1 MRWRS
6 RSMSSTLTLPSWPI
20 SSTSLGWL
28 TCDHESSEMWIRP
41 SMPSRSTKAPKST
54 MFEICPSTT
63 SPGLSRSRICCRC
76 SLRSSSS
83 TARRESTTLLRERL
97 SSITLQRS
105 SWARNSSRSCTR
117 RMSTREAGRKPRT
130 PRSRIRPPLTTSITL
145 PSTGSPDSAA
155 CSIAF
160 QAISKRARFF
170 DRISR
175 PSESS
180 FVRTSASISSPML
193 TSSAGFTV
201 RRIESPA
208 TGFPGAAVPIGLGIT
223 DENAAGA
230 ADVVSANVRR
240 SVSVLLGRGD
250 GRLQRG
256 IAFRADGEH
265 EGAAVADL
273 NHDGVADA
281 VLFDQFD
288 AVSVLLADGHGHF
301 GAPVRYAAGRRPWTG
316 AVGDLNGD
324 GAPDIVAIDWGK
336 DDISTADDRLV
347 ALLNNGDGT
356 FAPAIFAP
364 APPTELPWSLGAAD
378 LNHDGHAD
386 VVETTDLSFA
396 NVLLGRGD
404 GTFDAPQ
411 TLATDGRSTGLD
423 VTDLNDDGKPDLAVG
438 HDGGNVDVFLGKGDG
453 SFGPSKPALLDLF
466 QANTIVPGDF
476 NGDGHLDLAP
486 APFEDLLT

>member
-1 MRWRS
+1 VRI
-6 RSMSSTLTLPSWPI
+6 LTLAGLAVALAG
-20 SSTSLGWL
+20 TAVAAQA
-28 TCDHESSEMWIRP
+28 
-41 SMPSRSTKAPKST
+41 RST
-54 MFEICPSTT
+54 
-63 SPGLSRSRICCRC
+63 
-76 SLRSSSS
+76 
-83 TARRESTTLLRERL
+83 
-97 SSITLQRS
+97 
-105 SWARNSSRSCTR
+105 W
-117 RMSTREAGRKPRT
+117 
-130 PRSRIRPPLTTSITL
+130 
-145 PSTGSPDSAA
+145 
-155 CSIAF
+155 
-160 QAISKRARFF
+160 
-170 DRISR
+170 
-175 PSESS
+175 
-180 FVRTSASISSPML
+180 
-193 TSSAGFTV
+193 
-201 RRIESPA
+201 
-208 TGFPGAAVPIGLGIT
+208 FPGAAVPIGLGIT

-288 AVSVLLADGHGHF
+288 AVSVLLANGHGHF

-316 AVGDLNGD
+316 ALGDLNGD

-423 VTDLNDDGKPDLAVG
+423 VTDLNSDGKPDLAVG

-476 NGDGHLDLAP
+476 NGDGHLDLAA
-486 APFEDLLT
+486 APFEDLLTGVVAVFLGSGDGSFAPAKIYGTGKDPGIAPAIAAGDLNGDGRSDLVEEMGSTVAVLKAQPDGTFSMPTRYPTGPPYCGVPYVANFVLARAENAILQGGCRVGRIHRLYSRKYIRGRVIRQKPRGFVEPEPPRGTRVALWVSRGPRS